1 MAQFTSAD
9 ITKLMS
15 QIPKGKSNAINAPDL
30 AVRMGFSPAP
40 NQEELRA
47 LIRMALDNGEL
58 IGSSSSGYWIMDSL
72 QELEEVLNS
81 LEGRAQGTCDR
92 RNSLLDSWNSKNP
105 TNQSSLCH
113 VDVKP

>member
-1 MAQFTSAD
+1 
-9 ITKLMS
+9 
-15 QIPKGKSNAINAPDL
+15 
-30 AVRMGFSPAP
+30 
-40 NQEELRA
+40 
-47 LIRMALDNGEL
+47 
-58 IGSSSSGYWIMDSL
+58 MDSL